1 MSHTQ
6 FQDVHQYDGKITIP
20 YFSRTYSTNEKLE
33 QIKIFLPKLTQTKSM
48 QMMQLII
55 KALVENTQDN
65 YDDINKVDAS
75 DILAAI
81 LSKPY
86 DNLLDIIEEQLID
99 IWELG
104 RCPQG
109 RTIRFIQ
116 MYRSIETIENH

>member
-1 MSHTQ
+1 MLNKMSHTQ

-20 YFSRTYSTNEKLE
+20 DLPEKYSTEEKLE
-33 QIKIFLPKLTQTKSM
+33 QIKIFLPKLM
-48 QMMQLII
+48 HLII

-86 DNLLDIIEEQLID
+86 DNLIDIMEEQLED

-116 MYRSIETIENH
+116 MYRSIETIENDSLN